1 MSQEGR
7 FSWGST
13 VLRRWLMEGGVV
25 ERPSQLTSLP
35 RAMLF
40 DACLSLQNALPTSA
54 PLASPPLFIMGLWRS
69 GTTLLHEMLSGI
81 DGFLAPTTQQ
91 CFRPATFRLAP
102 QQPQTAGVRRP
113 MDDVIVSDASPQ
125 EDEFALLLLGVSSL
139 YQGVLDPRRLG
150 TLQRLLIDDGDAAWQ
165 APWDRFLRSVAM
177 GATDRLVIKSPNH
190 LFRAASI
197 RARFPESPFVAIV
210 RDARQLYFSNI
221 RTWNALIDLHGL
233 WPAPPNAV
241 EAFVIASLEAGAE
254 ALERLAVARGEG
266 LRLAVCHFDALTAQP
281 AEVCSRM
288 LTEIG
293 LPPSTLQQAQLARL
307 AGRKADIRPQTT
319 LASLPTDAR
328 QAIARLEAASARLL
342 GQS

>member
-7 FSWGST
+7 FTWGST
-13 VLRRWLMEGGVV
+13 ALRRWLLEGGVV

-35 RAMLF
+35 RALLF
-40 DACLSLQNALPTSA
+40 DACLALQDALPTSA

-81 DGFLAPTTQQ
+81 DGFLAPTSQQ
-91 CFRPATFRLAP
+91 CLRPASFRLAP
-102 QQPQTAGVRRP
+102 QQPRTSIMRRP
-113 MDDVIVSDASPQ
+113 MDDVMVSDESPQ

-139 YQGVLDPRRLG
+139 YQGILDPRRLG
-150 TLQRLLIDDGDAAWQ
+150 TLQRLLIDDGDTAWQ
-165 APWDRFLRSVAM
+165 VPWERFIRGVA
-177 GATDRLVIKSPNH
+177 AVSPDRLVIKSPNH
-190 LFRAASI
+190 LFRTKSI

-210 RDARQLYFSNI
+210 RDPRQLYFSNI

-233 WPAPPNAV
+233 WPAPANAV

-254 ALERLAVARGEG
+254 ALEQLAVARSEG

-281 AEVCSRM
+281 AEVCGRM

-293 LPPSTLQQAQLARL
+293 LPPSTLQQTQLARL
-307 AGRKADIRPQTT
+307 ASRKGHVRPQTT
-319 LASLPTDAR
+319 VDSVPTDAR
-328 QAIARLEAASARLL
+328 HAIARLEAASARIL
-342 GQS
+342 